1 MNQHTVLGQL
11 RLLVELTDDEAHE
24 ALPFCAA
31 ATEQLL
37 PKLKR
42 DEDGQ
47 WFNRTDPRLSRAA
60 ACAALV
66 MLLNRRENSEGDG
79 VESFKAGDITVN
91 KRGQAARDRLRIA
104 ITERDAAMADI
115 SELLRDN
122 RWAFEAV
129 RVAQ

>member
-11 RLLVELTDDEAHE
+11 RLLVEMTDEEAHE

-31 ATEQLL
+31 AAEQLL
-37 PKLKR
+37 PRLKR
-42 DEDGQ
+42 NEEGERL
-47 WFNRTDPRLSRAA
+47 NGNDPRLSRAA

-66 MLLNRRENSEGDG
+66 MLLNQRENSQGDG

-104 ITERDAAMADI
+104 IAERDAAMADI
-115 SELLRDN
+115 AELLRDN
-122 RWAFEAV
+122 RWAFESV
-129 RVAQ
+129 QVA

>member
-11 RLLVELTDDEAHE
+11 RLLVEMTDDEAHE
-24 ALPFCAA
+24 TLPFCAA

-37 PKLKR
+37 AKLKR
-42 DEDGQ
+42 GEDGELL
-47 WFNRTDPRLSRAA
+47 NRTDPRLSRAA

-66 MLLNRRENSEGDG
+66 MVLNRRENSDGDG

-115 SELLRDN
+115 SELLRDG
-122 RWAFEAV
+122 RWAFESV
-129 RVAQ
+129 RVA

>member
-1 MNQHTVLGQL
+1 MLNQHTVLGQL
-11 RLLVELTDDEAHE
+11 RLLVEMTDEEAHA

-42 DEDGQ
+42 DDDGELLH
-47 WFNRTDPRLSRAA
+47 RTDPRLSRAA

-104 ITERDAAMADI
+104 MDERDAVMADVA
-115 SELLRDN
+115 ELLRDN
-122 RWAFEAV
+122 RWAFEA
-129 RVAQ
+129 RRIT